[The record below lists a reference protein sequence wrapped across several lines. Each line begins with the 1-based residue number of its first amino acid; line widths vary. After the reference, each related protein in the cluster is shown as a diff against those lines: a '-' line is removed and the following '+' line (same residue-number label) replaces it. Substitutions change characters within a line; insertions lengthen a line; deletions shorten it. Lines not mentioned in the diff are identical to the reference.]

1 MNSYDAP
8 RQAATGCGKL
18 DLLEAQDIIS
28 EIAENQRFLEIIETL
43 QIETSIQLDPNV
55 SLLLCCYHTA
65 DIPAKLQAAHDLIE
79 SVRKSLP

>member
-28 EIAENQRFLEIIETL
+28 EIAENQRYLTILNILLQESLIEVD
-43 QIETSIQLDPNV
+43 SNV
-55 SLLLCCYHTA
+55 GLLLDCYESA
-65 DIPAKLQAAHDLIE
+65 AVPAKLQAASDLIE

>member
-8 RQAATGCGKL
+8 RQASVGCCKV

-28 EIAENQRFLEIIETL
+28 EIAEHQRFLEIIETL
-43 QIETSIQLDPNV
+43 QIETSLQLDPRV
-55 SLLLCCYHTA
+55 SLLLCCYHAA
-65 DIPAKLQAAHDLIE
+65 DIPAKLEAVTDLIE

>member
-1 MNSYDAP
+1 MNSSVTNG
-8 RQAATGCGKL
+8 QAATGCRKV
-18 DLLEAQDIIS
+18 DLLEAQDILS

>member
-8 RQAATGCGKL
+8 RQAATGCRKV

-28 EIAENQRFLEIIETL
+28 EIAEHQCFLEIIETL
-43 QIETSIQLDPNV
+43 QIEASLQIDPRV
-55 SLLLCCYHTA
+55 SLLLCCYHAA
-65 DIPAKLQAAHDLIE
+65 DIPAKLQAASNLIE